1 MLEPTHVYTPDPTR
15 YASMDYVR
23 CGTSGL
29 RLPQVAL
36 GLWHNFGDLTPM
48 GQMQQVVF
56 TAFDNGITYFDL
68 ANNYGPEP
76 GAAER
81 NFGQILRQILRRH
94 LHAHR
99 DELVIA
105 TKAGFEMWEGPYGA
119 GGSRKYLLA
128 SLDQSLA
135 RLGLDYVDVFYHH
148 CMDPE
153 TPLEESMGALAT
165 AVTSGRALYA
175 GLSNYDGPTLER
187 ATQLLDAMHVL
198 PPLHGPGDTA
208 RGVDG
213 RARHGRLVG
222 QRALRGT
229 VELRR
234 PDARTRHAATRR
246 DACAVHREPEPLPH
260 VRPHHRT
267 QRTQRGH
274 AQAGQGARHVLAAR
288 PGPAVRPLPAR
299 HPRRQP
305 PDSKRPRA
313 SWARGS
319 SRSRR
324 STRACCPTATCTASP
339 PTAASRTTAG
349 SCTRPSSTRRSGR
362 SARSTTW
369 HRRAV
374 SRSRRWRSPGCC
386 TTRRSRRCSWAPRNR
401 SRSST
406 TLALAW
412 LLHDEAVTTVL
423 VGASKPEQVLDDL
436 TAIDN
441 TDFTQEELQRI
452 NEITGA

>member
-15 YASMDYVR
+15 YASMDYVC

-81 NFGQILRQILRRH
+81 NFGQILRRH

-99 DELVIA
+99 EELVIA

-187 ATQLLDAMHVL
+187 ATQLLDAMHV
-198 PPLHGPGDTA
+198 PFIVNQNRYNMFD
-208 RGVDG
+208 
-213 RARHGRLVG
+213 
-222 QRALRGT
+222 
-229 VELRR
+229 
-234 PDARTRHAATRR
+234 RTIEHNGLKEA
-246 DACAVHREPEPLPH
+246 
-260 VRPHHRT
+260 
-267 QRTQRGH
+267 
-274 AQAGQGARHVLAAR
+274 
-288 PGPAVRPLPAR
+288 
-299 HPRRQP
+299 
-305 PDSKRPRA
+305 RA
-313 SWARGS
+313 SSARGS

-349 SCTRPSSTRRSGR
+349 SCTNPSSTRRSRR

-369 HRRAV
+369 PRRAA

-406 TLALAW
+406 T
-412 LLHDEAVTTVL
+412 
-423 VGASKPEQVLDDL
+423 
-436 TAIDN
+436 
-441 TDFTQEELQRI
+441 
-452 NEITGA
+452 

>member
-81 NFGQILRQILRRH
+81 NFGQILRRH

-175 GLSNYDGPTLER
+175 GLSNYDGPT
-187 ATQLLDAMHVL
+187 
-198 PPLHGPGDTA
+198 
-208 RGVDG
+208 
-213 RARHGRLVG
+213 
-222 QRALRGT
+222 
-229 VELRR
+229 
-234 PDARTRHAATRR
+234 
-246 DACAVHREPEPLPH
+246 
-260 VRPHHRT
+260 
-267 QRTQRGH
+267 
-274 AQAGQGARHVLAAR
+274 
-288 PGPAVRPLPAR
+288 
-299 HPRRQP
+299 
-305 PDSKRPRA
+305 
-313 SWARGS
+313 
-319 SRSRR
+319 
-324 STRACCPTATCTASP
+324 
-339 PTAASRTTAG
+339 
-349 SCTRPSSTRRSGR
+349 
-362 SARSTTW
+362 
-369 HRRAV
+369 
-374 SRSRRWRSPGCC
+374 
-386 TTRRSRRCSWAPRNR
+386 
-401 SRSST
+401 
-406 TLALAW
+406 
-412 LLHDEAVTTVL
+412 
-423 VGASKPEQVLDDL
+423 
-436 TAIDN
+436 
-441 TDFTQEELQRI
+441 
-452 NEITGA
+452 

>member
-81 NFGQILRQILRRH
+81 NFGQILRRH

-119 GGSRKYLLA
+119 GGSRKYLLT

-187 ATQLLDAMHVL
+187 ATQLLDAMHVPFIVNQNRYNMFDRTIEHNGL
-198 PPLHGPGDTA
+198 KEATRKLGKGLVTFSPLDQGLLSDRYLHGIPADSRIAHDGRFLHQSQLDEKITQIRALNDLAQA
-208 RGVDG
+208 RGQS
-213 RARHGRLVG
+213 L
-222 QRALRGT
+222 
-229 VELRR
+229 
-234 PDARTRHAATRR
+234 
-246 DACAVHREPEPLPH
+246 
-260 VRPHHRT
+260 
-267 QRTQRGH
+267 
-274 AQAGQGARHVLAAR
+274 AQM
-288 PGPAVRPLPAR
+288 
-299 HPRRQP
+299 
-305 PDSKRPRA
+305 
-313 SWARGS
+313 
-319 SRSRR
+319 
-324 STRACCPTATCTASP
+324 
-339 PTAASRTTAG
+339 
-349 SCTRPSSTRRSGR
+349 
-362 SARSTTW
+362 
-369 HRRAV
+369 
-374 SRSRRWRSPGCC
+374 
-386 TTRRSRRCSWAPRNR
+386 
-401 SRSST
+401 
-406 TLALAW
+406 ALAW

-423 VGASKPEQVLDDL
+423 VGASKPEQILDDL